1 MHSITG
7 ATVNEQIKS
16 VSAIKKYPRA
26 RTKREHAKARGR
38 QVWKMIQ
45 HQGDDMVKLGLL
57 SKESQ
62 SALNRLRLMTHFTD
76 LEYQAGRRYALIV
89 GRFERFCTDTRR
101 NAKSPSYERG
111 FGSDQ
116 ELERH
121 ATYGTLADY
130 EQAARDARKEYDK
143 LMRVIAPY
151 GSQAKSMLD
160 DLCCSDIEPP
170 PEYRSNLGVV
180 LRMVAKGFGVIEQPR
195 SNKNR
200 NRSRRST

>member
-1 MHSITG
+1 MHITTG
-7 ATVNEQIKS
+7 AIVNEQIKS
-16 VSAIKKYPRA
+16 VSAIKRYPRA
-26 RTKREHAKARGR
+26 QTKKNHQKARGR
-38 QVWKMIQ
+38 RIWKTIQ
-45 HQGDDMVKLGLL
+45 NQGDDMVKLGII

-111 FGSDQ
+111 YGEDQ

-121 ATYGTLADY
+121 ATFGTTADY
-130 EQAARDARKEYDK
+130 EDAARDAKKEYEK
-143 LMRVIAPY
+143 LMKVIAPY
-151 GSQAKSMLD
+151 GAQAKSLLD

-170 PEYRSNLGVV
+170 ADYRSNLAVV
-180 LRMVAKGFGVIEQPR
+180 LRMVAAGFGVTERPR

-200 NRSRRST
+200 NRSRRT